1 MSIDVTRALDGAE
14 RPPAFWANIGLKSA
28 LALLLL
34 VPVLNPGWQQ
44 YDDKAMPWRI
54 VVFPLAALVV
64 PVAWQLTGAKRPY
77 PYLADGLFVSVPLTD
92 VLWNSVDAYD
102 RIGWW
107 DDLIHL
113 LNSVVIAYVIGLWL
127 RRYTVGPAISF
138 FLVLGLG
145 MTLAV
150 GWELAEYPTFLNGSD
165 ELSKAYGDTLG
176 DLGLALIGSTVA
188 AALVGHRLRTEPP
201 SEPNEPGPALALAR
215 R

>member
-1 MSIDVTRALDGAE
+1 MSIDAARALDIDE
-14 RPPAFWANIGLKSA
+14 RPPAFWANIALKSA

-34 VPVLNPGWQQ
+34 VPVLHPGWQQ
-44 YDDKAMPWRI
+44 YDDKSMPWRI
-54 VVFPLAALVV
+54 VVFPLAALVI
-64 PVAWQLTGAKRPY
+64 PVMWHLTGGKRPY

-92 VLWNSVDAYD
+92 VLWNTVDAYD
-102 RIGWW
+102 RVWWW

-127 RRYTVGPAISF
+127 RRYTLAPTVLF

-150 GWELAEYPTFLNGSD
+150 GWELAEYPTSLNGSD
-165 ELSKAYGDTLG
+165 ELPAAYGDTLG
-176 DLGLALIGSTVA
+176 DLTLALIGSIFA
-188 AALVGHRLRTEPP
+188 AALVGHRLRTELLDD
-201 SEPNEPGPALALAR
+201 ETEPALALAR

>member
-1 MSIDVTRALDGAE
+1 MSTNAAHVLSEDD
-14 RPPAFWANIGLKSA
+14 RPPAFWANVGLKSA
-28 LALLLL
+28 LALMLL

-54 VVFPLAALVV
+54 VVFPLAALVI
-64 PVAWQLTGAKRPY
+64 PVAWSLTGARRPY

-92 VLWNSVDAYD
+92 VLWNTVDAYD
-102 RIGWW
+102 RVWWW
-107 DDLIHL
+107 DDVIHL
-113 LNSVVIAYVIGLWL
+113 LNSVVIAYVIGLWA
-127 RRYTVGPAISF
+127 RRYTVGPAVLF

-165 ELSKAYGDTLG
+165 ELAAAYGDTLS
-176 DLGLALIGSTVA
+176 DLGLALIGSSFA
-188 AALVGHRLRTEPP
+188 AALLVRQRRAEPRD
-201 SEPNEPGPALALAR
+201 EPALALAR